1 MYIIQGVVGEEV
13 NIVYYRYYLD
23 LVEGVE
29 VTVIEYFV
37 SFNDVCYFIGV
48 RFIINVVVNVYLQYI
63 KLVFENSVSYYFVY
77 NDLLLVDDVIVFSY
91 SFLLGGVVLR
101 YNISM

>member
-23 LVEGVE
+23 LAEGVE
-29 VTVIEYFV
+29 VMVIEYFV
-37 SFNDVCYFIGV
+37 SFNDVCHFIGV
-48 RFIINVVVNVYLQYI
+48 WFIINVVVNVYLQYI
-63 KLVFENSVSYYFVY
+63 KLVFENLVSYYFVY

-91 SFLLGGVVLR
+91 SFLLGGVVL
-101 YNISM
+101 